1 MEWLMLCV
9 CDFYSNVKQHWILRG
24 EKTMMNWSCCWQT
37 SRYEQKA
44 VFTVFP
50 EKNCHFNFKI
60 YYWDGLFDHRQ
71 WIF

>member
-9 CDFYSNVKQHWILRG
+9 CDFYSNVKQHWILHG

-50 EKNCHFNFKI
+50 EKTVIVISRFITETVF
-60 YYWDGLFDHRQ
+60 LTTVSEF
-71 WIF
+71 F